1 MMDNQHSGRLP
12 NLLNARGQALVI
24 LVALVVLTGGSFA
37 AGYMVATAGVGRPAA
52 DMKVFWEAWNLTD
65 AEFYYAKPDE
75 KDRVYGAIQGMLA
88 AYKDPYTLFVPPDT
102 AAANNQVM
110 EGETGGI
117 GALVAVS
124 KNGELL
130 ISEAMIGKPA
140 ALAGVQT
147 GDVILAVDGKSVD
160 GMTLTDAVK
169 LIRGPIG
176 TQVKLT
182 LRRSGVDAPFLIS
195 VQRDQINI
203 YGKMLPG
210 NIAYVSL
217 ALFNKTAPTELKA
230 EISQLLKDNPRVLIL
245 DLRGNPG
252 GYLEEAVSVAD
263 LFLSEGLVATERTT
277 AGISQQYN
285 ARTGDIAEQIP
296 LLVLVDQGSASAA
309 EIVAGALQDRHRAL
323 LVGQNTYGKGSVQ
336 TLHTLSDGSQLRI
349 THGAWYTP
357 NNTPLQHDGER
368 IGLTPDIPVTL
379 PENPEPGVDPTLN
392 AAVEY
397 ARSHF

>member
-1 MMDNQHSGRLP
+1 MDNQQSRIP
-12 NLLNARGQALVI
+12 PCLLNVRGQALVI
-24 LVALVVLTGGSFA
+24 LIALVVLTAGSFA
-37 AGYMVATAGVGRPAA
+37 AGYMVATAGVGRPSA
-52 DMKVFWEAWNLTD
+52 DMKVFWEAWNLAD

-88 AYKDPYTLFVPPDT
+88 TYKDPYTLFVPPDT

-110 EGETGGI
+110 EGDTGGI
-117 GALVAVS
+117 GALVAVN
-124 KNGELL
+124 KNGELV
-130 ISEAMIGKPA
+130 ITEAMIGKPA

-147 GDVILAVDGKSVD
+147 GDVILAVDGQSVN
-160 GMTLTDAVK
+160 GMTLSDAVK

-182 LRRSGVDAPFLIS
+182 LRRDGTAGPLVVS
-195 VQRDQINI
+195 VKRDQINV

-217 ALFNKTAPTELKA
+217 SLFNKTAPTELQA
-230 EISQLLKDNPRVLIL
+230 EISRLLKDKPRALIL

-252 GYLEEAVSVAD
+252 GYLEEAVRVAD
-263 LFLSEGLVATERTT
+263 LFLSEGPVASERTSS
-277 AGISQQYN
+277 GINQQYS

-336 TLHTLSDGSQLRI
+336 TLHMLSDGSQLRI

-357 NNTPLQHDGER
+357 NNTPLQRDGEH

-379 PENPEPGVDPTLN
+379 PDNPEPGVDPSLN